1 MPSRIVNQSRPAMP
15 VVARLMSL
23 ALHLVPL
30 SLRDRIKRLAGVS
43 AVQRFLL
50 SKTLYGKEFV
60 HRVDAGPAKGIT
72 FRVRLPEDKG
82 IWTGTY
88 ELPFANCLAAS
99 VAKGSVAYDIGSW
112 HGFIAG
118 VMAAQGAGEVHAFE
132 PLPENAELI
141 EKMIALNPAKPLT
154 LHRCAVGETDTE
166 LDLLVLPETSMAKL
180 ESSRFQVDCSP
191 QQKIRVRVRS
201 IDSLVENRDAPAPA
215 LLKIDVE
222 GAELSVLR
230 GGLNTIRKY
239 RPEIYAEIH
248 SAELLAESVA
258 LLQQEGYRVEMVSD
272 GLGAARNRD
281 VYQIRASFSLRS

>member
-1 MPSRIVNQSRPAMP
+1 MP
-15 VVARLMSL
+15 VAARLMSL
-23 ALHLVPL
+23 ALHLVPW
-30 SLRDRIKRLAGVS
+30 SLRDRIKQLPGVS
-43 AVQRFLL
+43 AVQRWLL
-50 SKTLYGKEFV
+50 SKTLYGKEFA
-60 HRVDAGPAKGIT
+60 HRVDAGPAKGTT
-72 FRVRLPEDKG
+72 FPVRLPEDKG

-99 VAKGSVAYDIGSW
+99 VAKGCVAYDVGSW
-112 HGFIAG
+112 HGFFAG

-154 LHRCAVGETDTE
+154 LHRCALGETDTE
-166 LDLLVLPETSMAKL
+166 LDLFVLPETSMAKL
-180 ESSRFQVDCSP
+180 ESSRFQRDYSP

-201 IDSLVENRDAPAPA
+201 IDSLVEHRDAPAPA

-222 GAELSVLR
+222 GAEMSVLK

-248 SAELLAESVA
+248 SAELLAESIA
-258 LLQQEGYRVEMVSD
+258 LLQQEGYRVEIVSD

-281 VYQIRASFSLRS
+281 VHQIRASFSRKGRSQATALRSR